1 MPFKALWRY
10 QVLDRGRR
18 RTEKR
23 ARIVVVKGTSR
34 AQGGKRD
41 LCTAFTVQPLARSR
55 SEGQRSE
62 PTACILTLLLRSSSS
77 VADSRAKRDSRRDGQ
92 VHNVLRPQGH
102 FCPAL
107 GSHG

>member
-1 MPFKALWRY
+1 M
-10 QVLDRGRR
+10 LDRGRR

-77 VADSRAKRDSRRDGQ
+77 VADSGANRDSQEGWASPRC
-92 VHNVLRPQGH
+92 PQTPRTLLPGSWESW
-102 FCPAL
+102 L
-107 GSHG
+107 GSQGTRGS